1 VNIDDE
7 KTGTEISRIRAEYAR
22 RDAVGLSRMYHYAN
36 PAFAFHMQEREWA
49 VLRMFRDAGVNL
61 AGARLLEVGCGTG
74 HILGRFQEFGAGT
87 TVGIDLADHR
97 LRIARKQYPRLFFL
111 HGNGAELP
119 FADEAFDVVLQFM
132 CLSSVLDP
140 GTRKQIAAEM
150 WRVVRSGGVIL
161 YYDLRPPTI
170 AARLLSL
177 PFSLAGN
184 LFGKTVPSS
193 GDGTATG
200 ETPPPTPIHSLTI
213 GDIREYFPGGQIRCR
228 SASLEFTLAG
238 IAGASLLAAQLLSRI
253 PFLRTHYLVLIRKP
267 G

>member
-7 KTGTEISRIRAEYAR
+7 KNGTEISRIRAEYAR

-49 VLRMFRDAGVNL
+49 VLRMFRDAGIDM

-74 HILGRFQEFGAGT
+74 HILGRLQEFGAGT

-111 HGNGAELP
+111 QGNGAELP
-119 FADEAFDVVLQFM
+119 FADETFDVVLQFM

-140 GTRKQIAAEM
+140 GTRQQIAAEM

-170 AARLLSL
+170 PLQILSL
-177 PFSLAGN
+177 LFSSVRKR
-184 LFGKTVPSS
+184 FGKTATSKE
-193 GDGTATG
+193 DGMATAD
-200 ETPPPTPIHSLTI
+200 PPHPTPIQSL
-213 GDIREYFPGGQIRCR
+213 GNEDIKECFPEGRIRCR

>member
-1 VNIDDE
+1 MNIDNE
-7 KTGTEISRIRAEYAR
+7 KSETEISRLRAEYAR
-22 RDAVGLSRMYHYAN
+22 RDAEGLSRIYHYAN

-49 VLRMFRDAGVNL
+49 VLRMFKDARVDL

-74 HILGRFQEFGAGT
+74 HILQRFQEFGAGT

-97 LRIARKQYPRLFFL
+97 LRIARKQYPRLFLL

-119 FADEAFDVVLQFM
+119 FADGAFDVVTQFM

-140 GTRKQIAAEM
+140 GTRRRIAGEM
-150 WRVVRSGGVIL
+150 WRVVRPGGVIL
-161 YYDLRPPTI
+161 YYDLRPLPI

-177 PFSLAGN
+177 PFFLAN
-184 LFGKTVPSS
+184 KLFGKTTPSS
-193 GDGTATG
+193 GDGLTTG
-200 ETPPPTPIHSLTI
+200 DTPPPTPIQSLTSEEI
-213 GDIREYFPGGQIRCR
+213 QKYFPGGRICCR

-238 IAGASLLAAQLLSRI
+238 IAGTSLLSAQLLSRV
-253 PFLRTHYLVLIRKP
+253 PFLRSHYLALIRKP

>member
-7 KTGTEISRIRAEYAR
+7 RTGTEISRIRAEYAR
-22 RDAVGLSRMYHYAN
+22 RDAVGLSRIYHYAN

-49 VLRMFRDAGVNL
+49 VLRMLRDAGVDL
-61 AGARLLEVGCGTG
+61 PGARLLEVGCGTG

-111 HGNGAELP
+111 QGNGAELP

-140 GTRKQIAAEM
+140 GTRQQIAAEM
-150 WRVVRSGGVIL
+150 WRVVRPRGVIL

-170 AARLLSL
+170 PLQLLSL
-177 PFSLAGN
+177 LFSSVRN
-184 LFGKTVPSS
+184 RFGKSTTSKV
-193 GDGTATG
+193 DGMAKAD
-200 ETPPPTPIHSLTI
+200 PPHPTPIQSL
-213 GDIREYFPGGQIRCR
+213 GNEDIKKCFPGGQICCR
-228 SASLEFTLAG
+228 SVSLEFTLAG
-238 IAGASLLAAQLLSRI
+238 IAGTTLLAAQLLSRI
-253 PFLRTHYLVLIRKP
+253 PVLRTHYLALIRKP